1 MIYFGGLISNQLC
14 KAFLNIQT
22 SLFSSSRLL
31 VNGEQ
36 FFTKLTYIYIV
47 RFVRLHFIFS
57 KANYSPVLTHKY
69 SDGKETILL
78 YPGSRGVFRDGN
90 NTGGQVTSHC
100 CIFSV
105 DPELCLS
112 EARAPVRRTSRIFI
126 FYYPLDKDC

>member
-1 MIYFGGLISNQLC
+1 M
-14 KAFLNIQT
+14 
-22 SLFSSSRLL
+22 
-31 VNGEQ
+31 
-36 FFTKLTYIYIV
+36 
-47 RFVRLHFIFS
+47 
-57 KANYSPVLTHKY
+57 LTHKY

-78 YPGSRGVFRDGN
+78 YPGSRGIFRDGN
-90 NTGGQVTSHC
+90 NTGGHVTSHY